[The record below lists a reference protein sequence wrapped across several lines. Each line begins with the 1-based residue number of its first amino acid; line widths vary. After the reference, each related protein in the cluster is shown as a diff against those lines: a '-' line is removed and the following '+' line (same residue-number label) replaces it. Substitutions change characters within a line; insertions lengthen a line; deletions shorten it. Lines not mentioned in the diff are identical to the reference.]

1 MFKMDKAN
9 YSLERTMGVE
19 KRREGK
25 KGGRGKRRQ
34 AWRENKGEDREV
46 EDLSLGEN
54 KNVKRVFCR
63 QGFTFLFRRQ

>member
-9 YSLERTMGVE
+9 YSLERIMGVE

-34 AWRENKGEDREV
+34 AWRENKGEDREA
-46 EDLSLGEN
+46 ED
-54 KNVKRVFCR
+54 
-63 QGFTFLFRRQ
+63 